1 MVRRKIEMMK
11 RSNKIKE
18 TAADRIFNACNYVFL
33 FLSFILVAYPLI
45 YILSA
50 SFSDS
55 SAVIRGEVWLLPV
68 GFELKAYKAIFSN
81 KMIMTGYLNSVI
93 YTVLGTVVNLFL
105 TTLAAY
111 PLARKKLYGKKILT
125 WIFMFTM
132 FFSGGLIPQY
142 ILINDMK
149 LLNTIWP
156 IVLMGGISIYNM
168 IVMRSFF
175 QSSIP
180 EELYEA
186 AHLDGCGDIGILLR
200 IVLPLSKSIM
210 AVMVL
215 YYAVWHW
222 NDFFTALIYTSDP
235 KLSPLQLV
243 LRELLVLNKIE
254 GQLTESAATL
264 ASRVG
269 MYELLRYAVI
279 IVASV
284 PVLIIYPFVQ
294 KHFVKGVMIGSI
306 KG

>member
-1 MVRRKIEMMK
+1 MK
-11 RSNKIKE
+11 RKKKIQE
-18 TAADRIFNACNYVFL
+18 STADRVFDVCNAVFL
-33 FLSFILVAYPLI
+33 FFSFILVAYPLI
-45 YILSA
+45 YIVSA
-50 SFSDS
+50 SLSDS
-55 SAVIRGEVWLLPV
+55 SAVIRGEVWLFPV
-68 GFELKAYKAIFSN
+68 GFDLKAYQAIFTN
-81 KMIMTGYLNSVI
+81 KMIMTGYLNSII
-93 YTVLGTVVNLFL
+93 YTVLGTVLNLFL

-111 PLARKKLYGKKILT
+111 PLSRKKLYGRPVLT

-142 ILINDMK
+142 ILMNNLHLM
-149 LLNTIWP
+149 NTMWAV
-156 IVLMGGISIYNM
+156 IVSGGISVYNM
-168 IVMRSFF
+168 IVMRSFL

-186 AHLDGCGDIGILLR
+186 ANLDGCGDVRILFD
-200 IVLPLSKSIM
+200 IVLPLSKPIL

-254 GQLTESAATL
+254 GQLTESASTIAG
-264 ASRVG
+264 RVG
-269 MYELLRYAVI
+269 MYELLRYAI
-279 IVASV
+279 IVVASV

>member
-1 MVRRKIEMMK
+1 MK
-11 RSNKIKE
+11 NKNKIKE
-18 TAADRIFNACNYVFL
+18 SVSDKVFNLCNYAFL
-33 FLSFILVAYPLI
+33 FLSFILVAYPLL
-45 YILSA
+45 YIVSA

-55 SAVIRGEVWLLPV
+55 SAVVRGEVWLLPV
-68 GFELKAYKAIFSN
+68 GFELKAYEAIFSS

-93 YTVLGTVVNLFL
+93 YTILGTVLNLFL
-105 TTLAAY
+105 TILTAY
-111 PLARKKLYGKKILT
+111 PLSRKKLYGKPLLT

-142 ILINDMK
+142 ILMNDLK
-149 LLNTIWP
+149 LLNTMWAI
-156 IVLMGGISIYNM
+156 IITGGISIYNM

-175 QSSIP
+175 QGSIP

-186 AHLDGCGDIGILLR
+186 ANLDGCGDIRILLR
-200 IVLPLSKSIM
+200 IVLPLSKPII

-222 NDFFTALIYTSDP
+222 NDFFTALIYTSNP
-235 KLSPLQLV
+235 NLSPLQLV

-254 GQLTESAATL
+254 GQLTESAATI

-279 IVASV
+279 VVASV

>member
-1 MVRRKIEMMK
+1 MIIKRRK
-11 RSNKIKE
+11 SKIQESLSDK
-18 TAADRIFNACNYVFL
+18 IFNVCNGAFL
-33 FLSFILVAYPLI
+33 LLSFLLVAYPLI
-45 YILSA
+45 YIVSA

-55 SAVIRGEVWLLPV
+55 SAVIRGEVWLFPV
-68 GFELKAYKAIFSN
+68 GFELKAYQAIFSN
-81 KMIMTGYLNSVI
+81 RMIMRGYLNSI
-93 YTVLGTVVNLFL
+93 LYTVLGTIFNLIL

-111 PLARKKLYGKKILT
+111 PLSRKKLYGKGLIT

-142 ILINDMK
+142 ILMNNLKMINTMWAV
-149 LLNTIWP
+149 I
-156 IVLMGGISIYNM
+156 ISGGISIYNM
-168 IVMRSFF
+168 IVMRSFL

-186 AHLDGCGDIGILLR
+186 AYLDGCGDISILTR
-200 IVLPLSKSIM
+200 IVLPLAKPII

-222 NDFFTALIYTSDP
+222 NDFFNALIYTSDP
-235 KLSPLQLV
+235 NLSPLQLV

-254 GQLTESAATL
+254 GQLTESASTI

-269 MYELLRYAVI
+269 MYELLRYAI
-279 IVASV
+279 IVVASV
-284 PVLIIYPFVQ
+284 PVLAIYPFVQ

>member
-1 MVRRKIEMMK
+1 MK
-11 RSNKIKE
+11 RKTRIKE
-18 TAADRIFNACNYVFL
+18 SVSDRVFNACNAVFL
-33 FLSFILVAYPLI
+33 FLSFLLVAYPLL
-45 YILSA
+45 YIVSA

-55 SAVIRGEVWLLPV
+55 GAVIRGEVWLLPV
-68 GFELKAYKAIFSN
+68 GFELKAYRTIFTN
-81 KMIMTGYLNSVI
+81 KMIMSGYLNSII
-93 YTVLGTVVNLFL
+93 YTVLGTALNLFL

-111 PLARKKLYGKKILT
+111 PLARKKLYGRPALT

-142 ILINDMK
+142 ILMNNLR
-149 LLNTIWP
+149 LLNTMWAVI
-156 IVLMGGISIYNM
+156 LSGGISVYNM
-168 IVMRSFF
+168 IVMRSFL

-186 AHLDGCGDIGILLR
+186 AYLDGCGDIKLLLTV
-200 IVLPLSKSIM
+200 VLPLSKPIL

-222 NDFFTALIYTSDP
+222 NDFFNALIYTSDP

-254 GQLTESAATL
+254 GQLTETAATI

-269 MYELLRYAVI
+269 MYELLRYAI
-279 IVASV
+279 IVVASV
-284 PVLIIYPFVQ
+284 PVLILYPFVQ

>member
-1 MVRRKIEMMK
+1 MNIIKRKK
-11 RSNKIKE
+11 KIQESTSDKV
-18 TAADRIFNACNYVFL
+18 FNACNAVFL
-33 FLSFILVAYPLI
+33 FLSFLLVAYPLV
-45 YILSA
+45 YIVSA

-55 SAVIRGEVWLLPV
+55 SAVIRGEVWLFPV
-68 GFELKAYKAIFSN
+68 GFELKAYQTIFTN
-81 KMIMTGYLNSVI
+81 KMIMSGYLNSII
-93 YTVLGTVVNLFL
+93 YTVLGTILNLIL

-111 PLARKKLYGKKILT
+111 PLSRRKLYGKPVLT

-142 ILINDMK
+142 ILMNDLHLM
-149 LLNTIWP
+149 NTMWAV
-156 IVLMGGISIYNM
+156 IVSGGISIYNM
-168 IVMRSFF
+168 IVMRSFL

-186 AHLDGCGDIGILLR
+186 AYLDGCGDIRILFD
-200 IVLPLSKSIM
+200 IVLPLSKPIL

-222 NDFFTALIYTSDP
+222 NDFFNALIYTSDP

-254 GQLTESAATL
+254 GQLTESAATI

-269 MYELLRYAVI
+269 MYELLRYAI
-279 IVASV
+279 IVVASV
-284 PVLIIYPFVQ
+284 PVLVIYPFVQ